1 MEVRGI
7 ASELAIK
14 AAIEKIV
21 SNYSLW
27 TIGVTD
33 NLARRRSEH
42 GNSASWHQW
51 DADTEEA
58 ARNVERYFLDKGMK
72 GSGGGLGR
80 ADYVYIF

>member
-1 MEVRGI
+1 M
-7 ASELAIK
+7 ASESAIK

-21 SNYSLW
+21 TTYSLW

-33 NLARRRSEH
+33 DPVRRKSEH
-42 GNSASWHQW
+42 GNPQYWHQW
-51 DADTEEA
+51 DADTETA
-58 ARNVERYFLDKGMK
+58 ARNVEKHFLDKDMK

>member
-1 MEVRGI
+1 M
-7 ASELAIK
+7 ASESAIK
-14 AAIEKIV
+14 TAIDNIV

-33 NLARRRSEH
+33 NPARRETEH
-42 GNSASWHQW
+42 GNPSTWFQW
-51 DADTEEA
+51 DADTEIG
-58 ARNVERYFLDKGMK
+58 ARNVEKHFLDKGMK